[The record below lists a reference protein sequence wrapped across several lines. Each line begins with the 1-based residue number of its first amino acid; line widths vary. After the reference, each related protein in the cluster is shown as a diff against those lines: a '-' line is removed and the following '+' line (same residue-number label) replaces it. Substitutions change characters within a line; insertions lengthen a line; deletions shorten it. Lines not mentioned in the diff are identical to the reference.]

1 MPSSFSR
8 TPVNPSPGPET
19 PALAGAVAP
28 DPYLT
33 EDHLQIREMVR
44 EFALKEVAPL
54 AAELDETKR
63 FPHETIPKLAE
74 LGLLGVPFP
83 TELGGAGLDT
93 LAYVIVVE
101 ELSRVCGTTGITV
114 AAHTSL
120 GTGPI
125 YAFGTDEQRQRW
137 VPRLASG
144 EQLAAFALTEPGAGS
159 DAKATKVTAIRDGDE
174 WVVNG
179 TKIYC
184 TNGTHAGTIVFTA
197 RTDPKS
203 TGAESISA
211 FVVEKGTPGLTY
223 GKLEDKLGL
232 RGSDTRELVFQD
244 CRIPAENRLGPEG
257 GGFSQFMKTLEGGR
271 ISIGAMALGLAQ
283 GALDVALPHARERRQ
298 FGQRLIDHQAIGNRL
313 ADMAMEIEAA
323 RSLVYHAAW
332 LKDRGLPFALHG
344 SYAKLYSSEVGMRA
358 AHSAVQI
365 LGGIGYTRE
374 CPAERIMRD
383 VKLCEIGEGTSE
395 IQRLI
400 IARHLDRTAGGA

>member
-1 MPSSFSR
+1 M
-8 TPVNPSPGPET
+8 TPET
-19 PALAGAVAP
+19 PTRTDAGATVASP
-28 DPYLT
+28 FLT
-33 EDHLQIREMVR
+33 EEHLAVRDMVR
-44 EFALKEVAPL
+44 EFALREVAPI
-54 AAELDETKR
+54 ASELDEDKR

-83 TELGGAGLDT
+83 AEFGGAGLDNI
-93 LAYVIVVE
+93 AYMIVIE

-120 GTGPI
+120 GTFPI
-125 YAFGTDEQRQRW
+125 FAFGTEEQRRRW

-144 EQLAAFALTEPGAGS
+144 ECLGAFALTEPGAGS
-159 DAKATKVTAIRDGDE
+159 DAKATKVSAVRDGDS

-179 TKIYC
+179 AKIYC
-184 TNGTHAGTIVFTA
+184 TNGTHAGILVFTA

-203 TGAESISA
+203 SDTSSISA
-211 FVVEKGTPGLTY
+211 FVVEKGTPGLAY

-244 CRIPAENRLGPEG
+244 CRIPLENRLGAEG
-257 GGFSQFMKTLEGGR
+257 GGFAQFMKTLEGGR

-283 GALDVALPHARERRQ
+283 GALDVALPHAKERRQ
-298 FGQRLIDHQAIGNRL
+298 FGKRLIDHQAVGNRL
-313 ADMAMEIEAA
+313 ADMAMEIAAARNLVYEAA
-323 RSLVYHAAW
+323 WR
-332 LKDRGLPFALHG
+332 KDRGLPFAIQG
-344 SYAKLYSSEVGMRA
+344 SMAKLYASEVGVRA
-358 AHSAVQI
+358 AHSAVQV

-374 CPAERIMRD
+374 CPAERILRD

-400 IARHLDRTAGGA
+400 IARHLDRAEGAP